1 MSVLTLDGGNG
12 PNGGLVISAG
22 LDREQVQLLKDGRYV
37 VMPVELDTGDDM
49 SDSVLNQ
56 L

>member
-1 MSVLTLDGGNG
+1 MSASVLTLDGSNG

-37 VMPVELDTGDDM
+37 VMPVDTGDDM